1 MRLVAGLLILVHALA
16 ALAMVAFSAHGPTWL
31 APSAGAYFALV
42 VALVLW
48 ASVRRSWR
56 FLLGVGVAMLAA
68 PPALFLALDKLD
80 RARNE
85 QRVAATRVSEVRDEP
100 ILSDAGRPI
109 GMRLS
114 FAVTVPR
121 SGSYA
126 ISPSVYG
133 NEGFYMDAM
142 QRTLDGRPDGWQYEG
157 GRVHRQ
163 TAELYP
169 PILLRAA
176 DGTRCLSHS
185 VPPLPTDNEP
195 APLRIVIHETPFA
208 GPTNRVY
215 NLPQLYRNVMA
226 EGLSP
231 CKANL

>member
-1 MRLVAGLLILVHALA
+1 
-16 ALAMVAFSAHGPTWL
+16 
-31 APSAGAYFALV
+31 
-42 VALVLW
+42 
-48 ASVRRSWR
+48 
-56 FLLGVGVAMLAA
+56 
-68 PPALFLALDKLD
+68 
-80 RARNE
+80 
-85 QRVAATRVSEVRDEP
+85 
-100 ILSDAGRPI
+100 
-109 GMRLS
+109 MRLS
-114 FAVTVPR
+114 FAVSVPQ

-133 NEGFYMDAM
+133 SEGFYMDAM
-142 QRTLDGRPDGWQYEG
+142 QRTLDGRPDAWQYEG

-185 VPPLPTDNEP
+185 VPPLPADNEA

-208 GPTNRVY
+208 GRTSRVY
-215 NLPQLYRNVMA
+215 NLPQLYRNVIA
-226 EGLSP
+226 EGLLP